1 MDTLVDYFL
10 QHHDKLLYLLAGVC
24 LVVELTIMGLSGPL
38 LFFSIGCTITGLL
51 VTVGMF
57 SGWEL
62 EVLFVGLFSILSA
75 LILWQPLK
83 RFQGTQRVS
92 DQSSDMIGQI
102 VMVSNPVSH
111 TDGSIRYSGINWQAR
126 LERNSP
132 PEALQDGSRVEII
145 AVEGNVMIVQALKS
159 QHP

>member
-51 VTVGMF
+51 VTMGIF

-62 EVLFVGLFSILSA
+62 EVLSVGIFSMLSA

-83 RFQGTQRVS
+83 TFQGVQRVS

-102 VMVSNPVSH
+102 VAVSAPVNH
-111 TDGSIRYSGINWQAR
+111 TNGCIRYSGINWQAR
-126 LERNSP
+126 LDDNSP
-132 PEALQDGSRVEII
+132 PEALLSGSRAEII
-145 AVEGNVMIVQALKS
+145 AVEGNVMIITAHNSKQS
-159 QHP
+159 